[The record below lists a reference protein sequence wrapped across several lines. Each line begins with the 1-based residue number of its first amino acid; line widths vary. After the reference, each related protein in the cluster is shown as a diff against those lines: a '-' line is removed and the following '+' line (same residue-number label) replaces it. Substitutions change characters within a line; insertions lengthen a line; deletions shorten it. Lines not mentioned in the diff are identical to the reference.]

1 MKKNQNNGNKIMHLS
16 KSVASLLLVSLLYG
30 CVLTGSESL
39 DPEQTN
45 SEELAA
51 ENDDSEEATE
61 ETQDTETDDQTA
73 DETAD
78 LGSPEANVEKSAELT
93 KAENQVKELEQQLAS
108 LKVEWEQQKPALE
121 RLVNSEA
128 DLEFLVQ
135 SLADMSQLA
144 EEPSRDQYLGSDEL
158 TPEKRQESLDALQ
171 SLVTTQEELNT
182 LLVELST
189 VVSEVAANSQNM
201 TNQNSVVQ
209 EAAGSEQT
217 VDSLQATDS
226 QSLAD
231 GQTSTDQQ
239 TVAQASDGPSAQNSV
254 APVIDVSTTQA
265 SQQMTNAPDTSM
277 PAATN
282 GQTASQQV
290 TADCNCSSSEPASP
304 VHSDPAKAKDPSWY
318 ASTTPYAE
326 ATPAGSNTQVSQLDN
341 GAASGQPI
349 PGLQMKTF
357 KRRSL
362 PSELAAAGAPI
373 QQYALAPQFHMS
385 RKSLS
390 DYVSQLAFKLAG
402 NQQLAGNR
410 IGVAS
415 FVFFDEQLE
424 QTSSVGN
431 QLAEELSTVL
441 PNYGARVIEYKLTRE
456 ITVSPTGDLSL
467 SRNTRKLRDS
477 QGMDY
482 VLTGTMVPT
491 RRGLQINSRVV
502 STRDNVVIASATT
515 LIPAMVLQ
523 QL

>member
-1 MKKNQNNGNKIMHLS
+1 MESMTMKMNKRTNRKIMQFS
-16 KSVASLLLVSLLYG
+16 KSVASLLLVSLLHG
-30 CVLTGSESL
+30 CVLLGAEANE
-39 DPEQTN
+39 PAQTN
-45 SEELAA
+45 SEELAPDEDILAA
-51 ENDDSEEATE
+51 EDVAQESSDAEAI
-61 ETQDTETDDQTA
+61 TDNEAPAPDAA
-73 DETAD
+73 DE
-78 LGSPEANVEKSAELT
+78 EKSAELT
-93 KAENQVKELEQQLAS
+93 KAENQVKELSQQLSS
-108 LKVEWEQQKPALE
+108 LKIEWEQQKPALE
-121 RLVNSEA
+121 RLVNNEA

-144 EEPSRDQYLGSDEL
+144 DEPSRDQYLGADEL
-158 TPEKRQESLDALQ
+158 TPEKRQESLEALQ
-171 SLVTTQEELNT
+171 SLVTTQEELNS
-182 LLVELST
+182 LLVELSN
-189 VVSEVAANSQNM
+189 VVSDVAANSQAVSNQTVLTETSGT
-201 TNQNSVVQ
+201 TNAGSAEQSAEMPLDGQSQPNQVVQTDLTQDGSQVTQNS
-209 EAAGSEQT
+209 S
-217 VDSLQATDS
+217 
-226 QSLAD
+226 
-231 GQTSTDQQ
+231 
-239 TVAQASDGPSAQNSV
+239 
-254 APVIDVSTTQA
+254 APVVDVSTGQA
-265 SQQMTNAPDTSM
+265 PQQSTM
-277 PAATN
+277 TN
-282 GQTASQQV
+282 GQTATQSTTVSSQV
-290 TADCNCSSSEPASP
+290 TADCNCSDPNTGSSAQ
-304 VHSDPAKAKDPSWY
+304 SDPARAKDPSWY
-318 ASTTPYAE
+318 ASTTTFTE
-326 ATPAGSNTQVSQLDN
+326 AAPAGGSFTTSQLDN

-349 PGLQMKTF
+349 PNLQVKTF
-357 KRRSL
+357 KRRTL
-362 PSELAAAGAPI
+362 PSELAAAGADM
-373 QQYALAPQFHMS
+373 QQYAMAPKFHMS

-441 PNYGARVIEYKLTRE
+441 PNYGARVVEYKLTRE

-467 SRNTRKLRDS
+467 SRNTKKLRDS

>member
-1 MKKNQNNGNKIMHLS
+1 MQFS
-16 KSVASLLLVSLLYG
+16 KSLASVLLVSLLHG
-30 CVLTGSESL
+30 CVLTGSESM
-39 DPEQTN
+39 DPEQSN
-45 SEELAA
+45 SEEIASDEDML
-51 ENDDSEEATE
+51 
-61 ETQDTETDDQTA
+61 A
-73 DETAD
+73 DEDAQQGAVESVAD
-78 LGSPEANVEKSAELT
+78 NVATDSAVADEKKSAELT
-93 KAENQVKELEQQLAS
+93 KAENQMKELEQQLSS
-108 LKVEWEQQKPALE
+108 LKIEWEQQKPALE
-121 RLVNSEA
+121 RLVSNEA

-144 EEPSRDQYLGSDEL
+144 DEPSRDQYLGSDEL

-171 SLVTTQEELNT
+171 SLVTTQEELNS

-189 VVSEVAANSQNM
+189 VVSEVAANSQAVS
-201 TNQNSVVQ
+201 NQTALA
-209 EAAGSEQT
+209 ET
-217 VDSLQATDS
+217 VDSTNAGAVDQTPKMPQDS
-226 QSLAD
+226 QSQPDLGIQAD
-231 GQTSTDQQ
+231 S
-239 TVAQASDGPSAQNSV
+239 AQGESQVAQNSS
-254 APVIDVSTTQA
+254 APVVDISTGKAPQQSRVTGGQNTTQ
-265 SQQMTNAPDTSM
+265 STMVS
-277 PAATN
+277 
-282 GQTASQQV
+282 SEV
-290 TADCNCSSSEPASP
+290 LADCNCSDPNSGSS
-304 VHSDPAKAKDPSWY
+304 VQSDPARAKDPSWY
-318 ASTTPYAE
+318 ASTTTFTEAAPAE
-326 ATPAGSNTQVSQLDN
+326 GSATTSQLDN

-349 PGLQMKTF
+349 PNLQVKTF
-357 KRRSL
+357 KRRTL
-362 PSELAAAGAPI
+362 PSELAAAGADM
-373 QQYALAPQFHMS
+373 QQYAMAPKFHMS

-410 IGVAS
+410 VGVAS

-441 PNYGARVIEYKLTRE
+441 PNYGARVVEYKLTRE

-467 SRNTRKLRDS
+467 SRNTKKLRDS

>member
-1 MKKNQNNGNKIMHLS
+1 MKSATMTIQTGKHYFRCVTILLLLTLTSSGC
-16 KSVASLLLVSLLYG
+16 ASLG
-30 CVLTGSESL
+30 GSESIDTEL
-39 DPEQTN
+39 AISSDNEEQGTSEKDSTETAK
-45 SEELAA
+45 SEELVQA
-51 ENDDSEEATE
+51 EQKVEA
-61 ETQDTETDDQTA
+61 
-73 DETAD
+73 
-78 LGSPEANVEKSAELT
+78 
-93 KAENQVKELEQQLAS
+93 LEQQLET

-121 RLVNSEA
+121 RLVSNEA

-135 SLADMSQLA
+135 ALADMSQLA
-144 EEPSRDQYLGSDEL
+144 DEPSRSQYLGQDEL
-158 TPEKRQESLDALQ
+158 TPQKREESLKALQ
-171 SLVTTQEELNT
+171 SLVSTQEELNT

-189 VVSEVAANSQNM
+189 VVSEVASNNVGTADQGNAQVS
-201 TNQNSVVQ
+201 
-209 EAAGSEQT
+209 
-217 VDSLQATDS
+217 TDS
-226 QSLAD
+226 QASDTVATAD
-231 GQTSTDQQ
+231 INNKQAALQSPGTDAQYIETTQPQQFTSTAEEQ
-239 TVAQASDGPSAQNSV
+239 SSHSV
-254 APVIDVSTTQA
+254 T
-265 SQQMTNAPDTSM
+265 
-277 PAATN
+277 
-282 GQTASQQV
+282 TASMQRS
-290 TADCNCSSSEPASP
+290 ADCNCTNSEPSSSVS
-304 VHSDPAKAKDPSWY
+304 SDPAKTRDPSWY
-318 ASTTPYAE
+318 AMTTPYTE
-326 ATPAGSNTQVSQLDN
+326 AAPAGSSSAVSQLDS

-349 PGLQMKTF
+349 PGLEVKTF
-357 KRRSL
+357 KRRTL
-362 PSELAAAGAPI
+362 PSELAAAGADM
-373 QQYALAPQFHMS
+373 QQYAMAPQFHMS

-456 ITVSPTGDLSL
+456 ITVGPSGDLSL
-467 SRNTRKLRDS
+467 SRNTKKLRDS

-502 STRDNVVIASATT
+502 STKDNVVIASATT